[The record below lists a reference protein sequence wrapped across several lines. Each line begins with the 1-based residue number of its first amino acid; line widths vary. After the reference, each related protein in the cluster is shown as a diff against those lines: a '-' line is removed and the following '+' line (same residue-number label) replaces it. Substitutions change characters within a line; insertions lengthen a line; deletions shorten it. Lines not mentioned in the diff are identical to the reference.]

1 MNEEATR
8 WIKKVESDIE
18 HAKLSL
24 RSEHYS
30 WAQLASQ
37 QSAEKSLKA
46 VLINRGEGLIKI
58 HDLLLLA
65 RKINAPKE
73 IIEKTAL
80 LNSIYKPSRYPYV
93 EIFLEEDE
101 IIKATQEAEESAL
114 VILKWCKQQIKT

>member
-1 MNEEATR
+1 M
-8 WIKKVESDIE
+8 
-18 HAKLSL
+18 
-24 RSEHYS
+24 
-30 WAQLASQ
+30 
-37 QSAEKSLKA
+37 KA
-46 VLINRGEGLIKI
+46 VLISRGEGLIKI